1 MGSADVPGP
10 TPRRPLQQDG
20 DPGRYEPEAHG
31 PPVDGRVET
40 ALRAA
45 QQYYLQRS
53 TMGAI
58 AKELGTSRSTVSR
71 LLSYARDAGLVEIHI
86 HRPQPRANVV
96 ERRLRESFD
105 VRAHVARVPSTATNV
120 ERLELTAIQAARV
133 INSVFDSDMVIG
145 LSWGTMVNA
154 ISRRLIP
161 KPVHNC
167 QFVQLNG
174 VGNSRATGTH
184 YSHQMFSA
192 FGSAFD
198 AVVQQLPAPLFFD
211 SAATK
216 RALFRE
222 RVVRR
227 VTELQQAADAALF
240 SVGTVADGTPSS
252 PYLAGYFL
260 DDSDFVSLAEDEAV
274 GDIATVF
281 LRADGSHHGVR
292 LNERTSGP
300 DLDRLREV
308 DHRICAVSG
317 DHKIGALRA
326 ALAGGYITHLVID
339 ERTAALLLG
348 TLDAPP
354 A

>member
-1 MGSADVPGP
+1 MRPAEMPGGS
-10 TPRRPLQQDG
+10 PRRPRHRDG
-20 DPGRYEPEAHG
+20 DPDRYEPETPGVTA
-31 PPVDGRVET
+31 DGRIET
-40 ALRAA
+40 ALRVA
-45 QQYYLQRS
+45 QQYYLQRA

-86 HRPQPRANVV
+86 HRPQPRVDVV
-96 ERRLRESFD
+96 ERRLRERFG
-105 VRAHVARVPSTATNV
+105 VRAHVARVPAAATNV

-154 ISRRLIP
+154 ISRCLIP
-161 KPVHNC
+161 KPIHNC

-174 VGNSRATGTH
+174 AGNSRATGTH

-192 FGSAFD
+192 FGAAFD
-198 AVVQQLPAPLFFD
+198 AVVQQLPVPLFFD
-211 SAATK
+211 SAETK

-227 VTELQQAADAALF
+227 VTELQQTADAALF
-240 SVGTVADGTPSS
+240 SVGTVADGMPSS
-252 PYLAGYFL
+252 PYMAGYFL
-260 DDSDFVSLAEDEAV
+260 DESDFASLAEDEVV

-281 LRADGSHHGVR
+281 MRADGSHHGVR

-300 DLDRLREV
+300 DLDRLRDV
-308 DHRICAVSG
+308 GHRICAVSG
-317 DHKIGALRA
+317 DHKIDALRA
-326 ALAGGYITHLVID
+326 ALAGDYVTQLVID
-339 ERTAALLLG
+339 ESTAVLLLDG
-348 TLDAPP
+348 PAAPSV
-354 A
+354 

>member
-1 MGSADVPGP
+1 MGPADLPGRS
-10 TPRRPLQQDG
+10 PRRPPHQDG
-20 DPGRYEPEAHG
+20 DPDRY
-31 PPVDGRVET
+31 PPPAPDPAADGKVET

-45 QQYYLQRS
+45 QRYYLQGA

-86 HRPQPRANVV
+86 HRPQSRVTVA
-96 ERRLRESFD
+96 ERRLREHFD
-105 VRAHVARVPSTATNV
+105 VRAHVARVPASATNV
-120 ERLELTAIQAARV
+120 ERLELTALQAARV
-133 INSVFDSDMVIG
+133 INSIFDSDMVIG

-154 ISRRLIP
+154 ISRCLVP

-174 VGNSRATGTH
+174 AGNSRVPGAH
-184 YSHQMFSA
+184 YSHQIFSA
-192 FGSAFD
+192 FGAAFD
-198 AVVQQLPAPLFFD
+198 AVVQELPTPLFFD
-211 SAATK
+211 AAETK
-216 RALFRE
+216 RALFKE

-240 SVGTVADGTPSS
+240 SVGTVTDGVPSS

-260 DDSDFVSLAEDEAV
+260 DTADFVSLAEDEAV

-317 DHKIGALRA
+317 DHKIHALRA
-326 ALAGGYITHLVID
+326 ALAGGYVTHLVID

-348 TLDAPP
+348 TLPP
-354 A
+354 PPG

>member
-1 MGSADVPGP
+1 MGAANPPGAS
-10 TPRRPLQQDG
+10 
-20 DPGRYEPEAHG
+20 PGG
-31 PPVDGRVET
+31 PVDGGRRPEGEHGPLSEPAPGERVET

-45 QQYYLQRS
+45 QRYYLQGS

-71 LLSYARDAGLVEIHI
+71 LLSYAREAGLVEIRV
-86 HRPQPRANVV
+86 HRPASRVAEAEQRIR
-96 ERRLRESFD
+96 ERYR
-105 VRAHVARVPSTATNV
+105 VRAHVVRVPATASNV

-154 ISRRLIP
+154 ISHCLIP

-167 QFVQLNG
+167 QIVQLNG
-174 VGNSRATGTH
+174 AGNSRVTGTH

-192 FGSAFD
+192 FGTAFD
-198 AVVQQLPAPLFFD
+198 AVVRQLPTPLFFD
-211 SAATK
+211 SADTK
-216 RALFRE
+216 RALFAE
-222 RVVRR
+222 RAVRG
-227 VTELQQAADAALF
+227 VTELQLAADAALF
-240 SVGTVADGTPSS
+240 SVGTVTDGVPSS

-260 DDSDFVSLAEDEAV
+260 DDSDFASLARDRAV

-281 LRADGSHHGVR
+281 LRADGSHHGIR

-317 DHKIGALRA
+317 DHKIPALVA
-326 ALAGGYITHLVID
+326 ALEGGYVSHLVLD
-339 ERTAALLLG
+339 ERTARLLIAALEHR
-348 TLDAPP
+348 
-354 A
+354 